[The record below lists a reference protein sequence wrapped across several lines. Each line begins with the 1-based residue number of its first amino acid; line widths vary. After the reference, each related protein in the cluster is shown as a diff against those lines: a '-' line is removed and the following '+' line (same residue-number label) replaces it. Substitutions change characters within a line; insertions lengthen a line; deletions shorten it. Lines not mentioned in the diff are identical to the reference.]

1 MLKNLKVG
9 KYRAVCDS
17 LLKWKYVKRDCSV
30 RSNGCYGVWT
40 RQLERHAKCIERS
53 DVDYVLPK
61 YWREIIIVFSL
72 FYGHIFGCTQL
83 QNWSAKDAD
92 QKCQSQIQEIER
104 KNLKALAE
112 KQNQINKVSAD
123 YEQVKAEQNTKVEY
137 IEREVQKI
145 VERPVYKSSCI
156 DDDGCTKSTIL
167 SKPVIPANL
176 IQPCSNLNEIQ
187 VQLAKI

>member
-1 MLKNLKVG
+1 MLLSIGEK
-9 KYRAVCDS
+9 S
-17 LLKWKYVKRDCSV
+17 LLC
-30 RSNGCYGVWT
+30 
-40 RQLERHAKCIERS
+40 
-53 DVDYVLPK
+53 
-61 YWREIIIVFSL
+61 FSL
-72 FYGHIFGCTQL
+72 FIGHIFGCTHKTGQL
-83 QNWSAKDAD
+83 KDAD

-156 DDDGCTKSTIL
+156 DDDVPNQRSYQ
-167 SKPVIPANL
+167 SR
-176 IQPCSNLNEIQ
+176 
-187 VQLAKI
+187 

>member
-1 MLKNLKVG
+1 MWIVF
-9 KYRAVCDS
+9 A
-17 LLKWKYVKRDCSV
+17 
-30 RSNGCYGVWT
+30 
-40 RQLERHAKCIERS
+40 AKF
-53 DVDYVLPK
+53 
-61 YWREIIIVFSL
+61 WREIIIGFLAFLLAISL
-72 FYGHIFGCTQL
+72 AVLNHKTGQL
-83 QNWSAKDAD
+83 KEAE

-156 DDDGCTKSTIL
+156 DDAG
-167 SKPVIPANL
+167 V
-176 IQPCSNLNEIQ
+176 QQLNELIK
-187 VQLAKI
+187 AGNTS